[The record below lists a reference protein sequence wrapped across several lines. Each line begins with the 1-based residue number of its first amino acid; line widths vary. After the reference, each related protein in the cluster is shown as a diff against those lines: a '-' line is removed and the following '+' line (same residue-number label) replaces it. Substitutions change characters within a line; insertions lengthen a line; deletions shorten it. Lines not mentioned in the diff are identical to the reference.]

1 VQFISGSP
9 ELSRTNLAG
18 LLRLLHLNGP
28 MRRAQ
33 LTRLTG
39 LNRSTVGALVAELET
54 LGVVEEGGFP
64 AAAAVGRGRPSMIV
78 RPRSEK
84 VQVLAAEVMVGQA
97 SIALIGL
104 SGTVIHRAHGR
115 AADNTV
121 HTMADLVADLVAEL
135 IARTSG
141 RVYGLGISVPGVIRI
156 ADGNVRFAPNLGW
169 HDQPFGELVSARLP
183 GLVVRIRNDG
193 DLGALAEYLRGAARG
208 YDDVVFVAGETGVGS
223 GVIVGGEPLLGA
235 GGYAGELG
243 HMSVREQGGRRCR
256 CGAVG
261 CWETEIGGECIA
273 EALGLPADASHDEV
287 VAVLR
292 SKDGQPSQQLAQV
305 AHYLGVGLA
314 SIVNLLNPGL
324 IVLGGLLREIYP
336 AVADAVR
343 VSMLASALAA
353 PAEQVTLSLP
363 ELGGDAVLLGAA
375 EVIWQE
381 LLADPAATLAP

>member
-1 VQFISGSP
+1 MQFITGSP
-9 ELSRTNLAG
+9 EVSRTNLAG

-39 LNRSTVGALVAELET
+39 LNRSTVGGLVAELEA
-54 LGVVEEGGFP
+54 LGVVEEGGPP
-64 AAAAVGRGRPSMIV
+64 AAAVTGRGRPSMIV

-84 VQVLAAEVMVGQA
+84 VQVLAAELMVGRA

-104 SGTVIHRAHGR
+104 SGTVIHRAQRR
-115 AADNTV
+115 APDNRL
-121 HTMADLVADLVAEL
+121 HTMADLVVDLVTEL
-135 IARTSG
+135 IAKTSG
-141 RVYGLGISVPGVIRI
+141 RVLGLGISVPGMVRV

-169 HDQPFGELVSARLP
+169 RDEPFGELIQARLP
-183 GLVVRIRNDG
+183 ALTVRIGNDG

-208 YDDVVFVAGETGVGS
+208 ADDVVFVSGGTGIGS
-223 GVIVGGEPLLGA
+223 GVIVGGKPLLGA

-243 HMSVREQGGRRCR
+243 HMTVREAGGRRCR

-261 CWETEIGGECIA
+261 CWETEIGGEAIA
-273 EALGLPADASHDEV
+273 IALGLSADASHDEV

-292 SKDGQPSQQLAQV
+292 SRDDQPGQQLAPI

-314 SIVNLLNPGL
+314 TIVNLLNPRL
-324 IVLGGLLREIYP
+324 VVLGGLLGEIYP

-343 VSMLASALAA
+343 DSMLSWALAA
-353 PAEQVTLSLP
+353 PAEQVRLSLP
-363 ELGGDAVLLGAA
+363 QLSGDAVLLGAA
-375 EVIWQE
+375 ELIWQE
-381 LLADPAATLAP
+381 LLADPVATLAT